1 MGDVRREVWDCGKT
15 VVVAAVVGYLM
26 RLMTKKELEFV
37 TGSKQQ
43 YHQAQLL
50 VAKDIPVMLTRQGV
64 PMVMVEDVELGLP
77 TDFHH
82 RPN

>member
-1 MGDVRREVWDCGKT
+1 
-15 VVVAAVVGYLM
+15 M

-50 VAKDIPVMLTRQGV
+50 VAKGIPVMLTRQGL
-64 PMVMVEDVELGLP
+64 PMVMVEDVEPGLP
-77 TDFHH
+77 GDFRH

>member
-1 MGDVRREVWDCGKT
+1 
-15 VVVAAVVGYLM
+15 VAAVVGYLM

-43 YHQAQLL
+43 HHQARLL
-50 VAKDIPVMLTRQGV
+50 AAKGIPVMLTRQGL
-64 PMVMVEDVELGLP
+64 PMVMVEDVEPGLP
-77 TDFHH
+77 ADFHH

>member
-1 MGDVRREVWDCGKT
+1 
-15 VVVAAVVGYLM
+15 M

-43 YHQAQLL
+43 RHQAQLL
-50 VAKDIPVMLTRQGV
+50 AAKDIPVMLTRQGT
-64 PMVMVEDVELGLP
+64 PLVMVEDVELKLP
-77 TDFHH
+77 ADFHH

>member
-1 MGDVRREVWDCGKT
+1 MGDVRREIRDCRQAS
-15 VVVAAVVGYLM
+15 VLAAVVEYVM

-43 YHQAQLL
+43 HHQARLL
-50 VAKDIPVMLTRQGV
+50 AAKGIPVMLTRQGL
-64 PMVMVEDVELGLP
+64 PMVMVEDVEPGLP
-77 TDFHH
+77 ADFHH